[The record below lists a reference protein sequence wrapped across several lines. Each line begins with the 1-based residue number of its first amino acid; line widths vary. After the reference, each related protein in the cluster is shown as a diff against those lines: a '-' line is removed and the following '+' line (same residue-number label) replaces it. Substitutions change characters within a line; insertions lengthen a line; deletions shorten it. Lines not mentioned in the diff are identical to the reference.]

1 MFCGGIGYALP
12 PQNPSCDTP
21 VEIFEDNVKNA
32 DIVLVGFE
40 IEARLFPGQQ
50 GKLSD
55 YVRVFRIVQNL
66 RGKIP
71 ENALLFYSDQKHE
84 GWGNET
90 MFVHENY
97 VLSRRASG
105 RIFYIFFEY
114 GKCRKVR
121 ENEFK
126 TVNLDGPFVANPQ
139 PVGGA
144 FVSAKD
150 MHEILKI
157 SFPEKS
163 RISKCGP
170 ETAFEKQL
178 RERATGSDIV
188 LRACI
193 INECL
198 TPCRREDDIGWD
210 TEIVF
215 RVTESISGEIPV
227 NAILRSSG
235 FPRKI
240 PDRYP

>member
-1 MFCGGIGYALP
+1 MRLLLSILFLMFCGGIGYALP

-105 RIFYIFFEY
+105 RIFYIFLNTENVEKF
-114 GKCRKVR
+114 VR
-121 ENEFK
+121 
-126 TVNLDGPFVANPQ
+126 T
-139 PVGGA
+139 
-144 FVSAKD
+144 S
-150 MHEILKI
+150 LK
-157 SFPEKS
+157 
-163 RISKCGP
+163 R
-170 ETAFEKQL
+170 
-178 RERATGSDIV
+178 
-188 LRACI
+188 
-193 INECL
+193 
-198 TPCRREDDIGWD
+198 
-210 TEIVF
+210 
-215 RVTESISGEIPV
+215 
-227 NAILRSSG
+227 
-235 FPRKI
+235 
-240 PDRYP
+240 